1 MSVQVENRF
10 WDFGPLLGPLTL
22 WLNFCSRHPFLK
34 PKNVR
39 QMEHGVESWWMYFV
53 WCSDH
58 SFHGIRMP
66 FRQDPKSGIKIFTQ
80 KIYTRLKILN

>member
-1 MSVQVENRF
+1 MVDINVPNVIS
-10 WDFGPLLGPLTL
+10 
-22 WLNFCSRHPFLK
+22 FLRGDANEGDDGDEDDD
-34 PKNVR
+34 KNVC

-53 WCSDH
+53 WCLEH

-66 FRQDPKSGIKIFTQ
+66 FRQDPKSGIEIFTQ